1 MALAKGEQAKREH
14 AAVALDPMPPRDRR
28 IIHMALKD
36 DPLVTTRSSGEGFL
50 RSVEI
55 MPVDE
60 RSERPDERGHSRRR
74 ERAGGNGQKR
84 ERTQPGQQGGFK
96 HGQKRIV

>member
-1 MALAKGEQAKREH
+1 MALR
-14 AAVALDPMPPRDRR
+14 
-28 IIHMALKD
+28 D
-36 DPLVTTRSSGEGFL
+36 DPLVTTRSSGDGFL

-60 RSERPDERGHSRRR
+60 RREGTAARERDRRR
-74 ERAGGNGQKR
+74 ESGRDR
-84 ERTQPGQQGGFK
+84 EHTPSGQQGGFK